1 MYCLLYSSFLLS
13 CSPET
18 SSRVNLASLGIVF
31 QTNLAAIISECINKT
46 NRIKTSINS
55 NKISIDKNTLVL
67 SGCFVVW
74 LFCCFVVLLFCCLED
89 NTERS
94 ESNPGRSL
102 GIITE
107 EKRAVWKTVPDNMLL
122 RLRLCP
128 HALKKFTDNT
138 DATDFIFSRI

>member
-1 MYCLLYSSFLLS
+1 MASEPKAKELIRYCLPDSHPRHVY
-13 CSPET
+13 SPET

-74 LFCCFVVLLFCCLED
+74 LFCCLVV
-89 NTERS
+89 
-94 ESNPGRSL
+94 
-102 GIITE
+102 
-107 EKRAVWKTVPDNMLL
+107 
-122 RLRLCP
+122 
-128 HALKKFTDNT
+128 
-138 DATDFIFSRI
+138 